1 MALLFD
7 LSKEGSKCN
16 FLRTA
21 VQVGYVKM
29 TSTTMTS
36 ISRFPLFSLAPM
48 DEKEVVTRAKK

>member
-1 MALLFD
+1 MQL
-7 LSKEGSKCN
+7 